1 MAEGLMR
8 HLSGGRVNATS
19 AGSSPAS
26 RVSPAAVEVMK
37 ELGIDIS
44 NHMPKSLRSVAD
56 QDFDWVIT
64 LCDSARQSCPVFS
77 GAGGH
82 AKQLHWS
89 IPDPHE
95 SADDTEE
102 LLKNYRKV
110 RDDLALRIRDWLDS
124 ELGST

>member
-1 MAEGLMR
+1 
-8 HLSGGRVNATS
+8 
-19 AGSSPAS
+19 
-26 RVSPAAVEVMK
+26 MK

-44 NHMPKSLRSVAD
+44 NHVPKSLRSVAGR
-56 QDFDWVIT
+56 DFDWVIT
-64 LCDSARQSCPVFS
+64 LCDSARRSCPVFF

-82 AKQLHWS
+82 SRQLHWS

-95 SADDTEE
+95 SADDYEE

-124 ELGST
+124 ELGSTFPAAQS